1 MSSER
6 DKPLQGQCPEADAF
20 APRNCSQLAM
30 SGSVCGGPRVM
41 GRFAPWAICLGAVP
55 IMRYYPGLDTAY
67 LGVRTG
73 IVRA

>member
-1 MSSER
+1 
-6 DKPLQGQCPEADAF
+6 
-20 APRNCSQLAM
+20 M
-30 SGSVCGGPRVM
+30 SGSVCGGLRVM